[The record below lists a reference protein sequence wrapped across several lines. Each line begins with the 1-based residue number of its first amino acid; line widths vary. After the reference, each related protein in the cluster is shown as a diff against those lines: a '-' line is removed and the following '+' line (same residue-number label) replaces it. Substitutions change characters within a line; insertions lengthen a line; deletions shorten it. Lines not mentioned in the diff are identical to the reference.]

1 MNITKVKYQPNC
13 SITGEANTSY
23 IATIDGQEMIVP
35 NDPANRH
42 YQAIQEWAAID
53 GNNIIDNG
61 A

>member
-1 MNITKVKYQPNC
+1 VKYQPNC
-13 SITGEANTSY
+13 SITGEASTSY

-42 YQAIQEWAAID
+42 YQAIQEWAAIE
-53 GNNIIDNG
+53 GNNIIDPG